1 MPQMSTGLRRHRL
14 HRRTALDPYQSRM
27 ESSFR
32 SRQKKAGAE
41 ISSCRGDDRVLNSR
55 ARAPSITN
63 RMGFLRPPLPS
74 SSDPCTARASTKVAA
89 EPATKLDTETLSE
102 PPTKRERE
110 TLRHPRH
117 RKTSSFNSHRP
128 SYWGPFVQAAVFAS
142 QLSPKIPTY
151 WTHMGLGTMANYRA
165 YQIGPDG
172 HIQLG
177 VDLECADDAE
187 AIEVSAPIS
196 NRR

>member
-55 ARAPSITN
+55 ARAPSITD

-128 SYWGPFVQAAVFAS
+128 SYWGPFGGAS
-142 QLSPKIPTY
+142 GSFRFPTEPKNSNLLDAYGVGDHGELSR
-151 WTHMGLGTMANYRA
+151 L
-165 YQIGPDG
+165 
-172 HIQLG
+172 
-177 VDLECADDAE
+177 
-187 AIEVSAPIS
+187 S
-196 NRR
+196 NRAGRSHPAGRRSRMR